1 MRYKYL
7 GVAAITAGLAFGA
20 AACGSSGSTASS
32 SSTPK
37 MTTPAAT
44 PAKAGSGSAMTPF
57 GAGCAQVPTSGKGSL
72 SGMSTAPVATAASN
86 NPLLSTLVTAVKQ
99 AGLVDTLNSAPAI
112 TVFAPDNGAFAKI
125 PKSQLDALLANKSEL
140 TTVLTY
146 HVVSGR
152 LTPADFAA
160 GKTVKSLEGGTV
172 KLSKMGSAYEVNSS
186 QVVCGDVQTANA
198 NVYIIGTALTP
209 PTK

>member
-7 GVAAITAGLAFGA
+7 GVAAITAGLALGA

-37 MTTPAAT
+37 ATTPAAT
-44 PAKAGSGSAMTPF
+44 PASTSGSAMTPF

-72 SGMSTAPVATAASN
+72 TGMSTAPVATAASN

-125 PKSQLDALLANKSEL
+125 PKSQLGALLANKAEL

-172 KLSKMGSAYEVNSS
+172 KLSKMGSAYEVNSA

-198 NVYIIGTALTP
+198 NVYIIGTTLTP
-209 PTK
+209 PAK

>member
-7 GVAAITAGLAFGA
+7 GVAAITASLALGA
-20 AACGSSGSTASS
+20 VACGSSGSTASS

-37 MTTPAAT
+37 ATTPAAT
-44 PAKAGSGSAMTPF
+44 PASTSGSAMTPF
-57 GAGCAQVPTSGKGSL
+57 GAGCAQVPASGKGSL
-72 SGMSTAPVATAASN
+72 TGMSTAPVATAASN

-172 KLSKMGSAYEVNSS
+172 KLSKMGSAYEVNSA

-198 NVYIIGTALTP
+198 NVYIIGTTLTP
-209 PTK
+209 PAK

>member
-7 GVAAITAGLAFGA
+7 GVAAITASLAFGA

-37 MTTPAAT
+37 ATTPAAT
-44 PAKAGSGSAMTPF
+44 PASTSGSAMTPF
-57 GAGCAQVPTSGKGSL
+57 GAGCAQVPASGKGSL

-125 PKSQLDALLANKSEL
+125 PKSQLGALLANKSEL

-152 LTPADFAA
+152 ITPADFAA

-198 NVYIIGTALTP
+198 NVYIIGTTLTP
-209 PTK
+209 PAK

>member
-7 GVAAITAGLAFGA
+7 GVAAITAGLALGA

-37 MTTPAAT
+37 ATTPAAT
-44 PAKAGSGSAMTPF
+44 PASTSGSAMTPF

-72 SGMSTAPVATAASN
+72 TGMSTAPVATAASN

-125 PKSQLDALLANKSEL
+125 PKSQLGALLANKSEL

-172 KLSKMGSAYEVNSS
+172 KLSKMGSAYEVNSA

-198 NVYIIGTALTP
+198 NVYIIGTTLTP
-209 PTK
+209 PAK